1 MRKLANLICEVL
13 AFKRASILNIVL
25 SIFLALIV
33 GTAAT
38 ELVNFLISIY
48 PQSVPSGLQKANEI
62 LQSADGHL
70 LLAFIFSVC
79 VFAPVVEEIIF
90 RGIIW
95 YPLERLV
102 SSNFALI
109 LTSILFAAAHVDL
122 LHVIAVFPLGV
133 LFGILRKR
141 TGSIWPAIIA
151 HAANNTMASLS
162 LIF

>member
-1 MRKLANLICEVL
+1 MRKLANLICEVF
-13 AFKRASILNIVL
+13 AFKRASILNIIL

-62 LQSADGHL
+62 LQNADGHL

-79 VFAPVVEEIIF
+79 IFAPVVEELIF
-90 RGIIW
+90 RGIVW

-122 LHVIAVFPLGV
+122 LHVIAVFPLGI

-151 HAANNTMASLS
+151 HTANNTMASLS